1 MAGDPLARF
10 VLDCRALFGD
20 ELESVF
26 LYGSA
31 ADEDFLPG
39 YSDYNLGVVLHEVRP
54 EHIHRAASKSRTWA
68 RARIAPPLF
77 LDPAF
82 IRESLDVFP
91 IEFLEIK
98 DAHRALYGPDPFLNL
113 TVSLAN
119 LRQQCE
125 LEVKGKLLA
134 LYGGALRAGASRP
147 KLLALAT
154 ASLKPILL
162 VLRNYL
168 RLSGESAPRQLST
181 VLDRIEARAG
191 LALPALRRL
200 ISVREGKERLR
211 RAEVRPFFD
220 AYVAEVRAIAGRLD
234 AMLEGEGK

>member
-1 MAGDPLARF
+1 MAGDPLERF

-39 YSDYNLGVVLHEVRP
+39 YSDYNLGVVLREVRP
-54 EHIHRAASKSRTWA
+54 EHIHRAAAKARAWA

-98 DAHRALYGPDPFLNL
+98 ETHRSLYGPDPFLNL
-113 TVSLAN
+113 TVSLVN

-134 LYGGALRAGASRP
+134 LYAGALRAGASRE
-147 KLLALAT
+147 KLLAVAT
-154 ASLKPILL
+154 DSLKPILL

-168 RLSGESAPRQLST
+168 RLSGESAPHALPA
-181 VLDRIEARAG
+181 VLDRIEARAA
-191 LALPALRRL
+191 LALPAIRRL
-200 ISVREGKERLR
+200 IGVREGRERLR
-211 RAEVRPFFD
+211 RGEVRPFFD
-220 AYVAEVRAIAGRLD
+220 AYLEEVRVIAGRFNAL
-234 AMLEGEGK
+234 LEGARK